1 MTVYKA
7 TDKNRNKKTTDGR
20 YASPT
25 KKSPPKVQKYKYG
38 KNYKKSTDGRYASPT
53 KKTTDGRY
61 ASPTKKIKNDIN
73 KLPRGLRMDTT
84 TGIGTTITKN
94 KPTNKVINMGQRI
107 DTKKSRPKK
116 FKK

>member
-1 MTVYKA
+1 MIVYKA

-61 ASPTKKIKNDIN
+61 ASPTKK
-73 KLPRGLRMDTT
+73 
-84 TGIGTTITKN
+84 
-94 KPTNKVINMGQRI
+94 
-107 DTKKSRPKK
+107 

>member
-61 ASPTKKIKNDIN
+61 VSPTKKFKNDIN

-84 TGIGTTITKN
+84 TGMGTTI
-94 KPTNKVINMGQRI
+94 INRPRNLGQRI
-107 DTKKSRPKK
+107 YTKKSRPKK

>member
-53 KKTTDGRY
+53 KKF
-61 ASPTKKIKNDIN
+61 KNDIN

>member
-1 MTVYKA
+1 MAVYKA
-7 TDKNRNKKTTDGR
+7 TDKNINKKTTDGR

-25 KKSPPKVQKYKYG
+25 KKSPPQVQKYKYG
-38 KNYKKSTDGRYASPT
+38 KNYKKSTDGRYASPI

-61 ASPTKKIKNDIN
+61 NRPKKLKNDIN

-84 TGIGTTITKN
+84 TGIGTTIIKN
-94 KPTNKVINMGQRI
+94 KPKNKVINMGQRI

>member
-1 MTVYKA
+1 M
-7 TDKNRNKKTTDGR
+7 KKT
-20 YASPT
+20 
-25 KKSPPKVQKYKYG
+25 PPKVQKYKYG
-38 KNYKKSTDGRYASPT
+38 KNYNKSDYSKRSYKNKPVTDGRYASPT

-61 ASPTKKIKNDIN
+61 ASPTKKFKNDIN

-84 TGIGTTITKN
+84 TGIGTTII
-94 KPTNKVINMGQRI
+94 KPKMGQRI

>member
-1 MTVYKA
+1 M
-7 TDKNRNKKTTDGR
+7 KKT
-20 YASPT
+20 
-25 KKSPPKVQKYKYG
+25 PPKVQKYKYG
-38 KNYKKSTDGRYASPT
+38 KNYNKSDYSKRSYKNKPVTDGRYASPT

-61 ASPTKKIKNDIN
+61 ASPTKKTTDGRYASPTKKFKNDIN

-84 TGIGTTITKN
+84 TGIGTTII
-94 KPTNKVINMGQRI
+94 KPKMGQRI